1 MYIENIKQE
10 FIDQFN
16 TKPILIQS
24 PGRINLI
31 GEHTDYNE
39 GFVMPAAIDKYIY
52 LAISKNESSKDC
64 SLLSLDYDESFQ
76 FSLSKVKPL
85 ANGTWQNYILGVVDG
100 ILKKGKKIAGF
111 QAIFAGDIPKGAGLS
126 SSAALENAFV
136 FALNELFDLGLSKV
150 EMIHISQKAE
160 HTFVGVNC
168 GIMDQFSSMMGV
180 QNKVLLLDCRSLETE
195 EVELNFEGYELL
207 LINSNVKHNLADSA
221 YNQRRAEC
229 EEGVRVLQKYFSQIK
244 ALRDVSMEQLASI
257 KNEVSEIV
265 FKRCTYI
272 IKENQRVL
280 AMREALKNQNISRVG
295 DLLFEGHEGMK
306 TQYEITCPEIDFL
319 VAEAQKSEWVIG
331 ARMMG
336 GGFGGCTLNLIQ
348 KGKSPLFTTQL
359 QVDYQEKFQKE
370 FSLHQVKIGSG
381 TKVIAV

>member
-1 MYIENIKQE
+1 MLIEKIKKQ

-16 TKPILIQS
+16 TKPLLIQS

-31 GEHTDYNE
+31 GEHTDYND

-52 LAISKNESSKDC
+52 LAISKNESSEGC
-64 SLLSLDYDESFQ
+64 SLLSLDYDEAFQ
-76 FSLSKVKPL
+76 FSLSEVKPL
-85 ANGTWQNYILGVVDG
+85 ENGTWQNYILGVVDG

-111 QAIFAGDIPKGAGLS
+111 QAIFTGDIPKGAGLS

-168 GIMDQFSSMMGV
+168 GIMDQFSSMMGI

-195 EVELNFEGYELL
+195 EVELNFAGYELL

-229 EEGVRVLQKYFSQIK
+229 EEGVRILQKYFPQIK
-244 ALRDVSMEQLASI
+244 ALRDASLEQLASI
-257 KNEVSEIV
+257 KSEISDTV

-272 IKENQRVL
+272 IEENQRVL
-280 AMREALKNQNISRVG
+280 AMREALENQNINRVG
-295 DLLFEGHEGMK
+295 ELLFEGHQGMK

-319 VAEAQKSEWVIG
+319 VAEAQKSKWVIG

-348 KGKSPLFTTQL
+348 KGKSLLFTTQL
-359 QVDYQEKFQKE
+359 QVDYQNTFQKE
-370 FSLHQVKIGSG
+370 LSLHQVKIGKG
-381 TKVIAV
+381 TFMSS